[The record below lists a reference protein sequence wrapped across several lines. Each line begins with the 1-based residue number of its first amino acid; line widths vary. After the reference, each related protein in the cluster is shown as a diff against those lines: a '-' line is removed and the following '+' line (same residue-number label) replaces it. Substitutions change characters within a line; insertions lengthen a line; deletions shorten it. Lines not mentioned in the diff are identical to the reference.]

1 MKLQIALDE
10 VTIEQGL
17 LLCEQVREQIDIIEI
32 GTPFLV
38 REGLHA
44 VRAFREHFPEKEILA
59 DAKIM
64 DAGEWEA
71 KMCFEAGAD
80 YVTVLAV
87 TDLLTIKE
95 CVKTAAE
102 FGKQIVADMICVD
115 NFPKRIEELEAAGI
129 VNIAVHTGI
138 DQQTAGRTPLQDL
151 RQIKAYAKQATVSVA
166 GGINVDTVEQY
177 RLAGADVVIVG
188 GGIAHAEDP
197 VKAAGE
203 IAEKIHRPVGEYKD
217 CKERVDNKKYDTCIE
232 CEDNKKY
239 DACIDCED
247 NKKYDACIDC
257 EDDKNYDD
265 CKNHKAFCPESVEEN
280 HFGSRKLERIINEL
294 SQYSPKVKQEEVYGL
309 AKACAEAK
317 RIFVAGAGRSGFAA
331 RGFAN
336 RLMHLGLTAYFV
348 GDPVT
353 PSIGKGDLLV
363 VGSGSG
369 TTAGMLANV
378 NKAKAAGASVG
389 TLTIFPDAAIGQAAD
404 IVITIPGATPK
415 KGNQAADTA
424 TSIQPMGSLFEQL
437 SWLVYDSII
446 LELMGLTGETG
457 ETMYPRH
464 ANLE

>member
-138 DQQTAGRTPLQDL
+138 DQQTVGRTPLQDL
-151 RQIKAYAKQATVSVA
+151 RQIKACAKQSTVSVA

-177 RLAGADVVIVG
+177 RFAGADVVIVG

-197 VKAAGE
+197 VKAAKD
-203 IAEKIHRPVGEYKD
+203 IAEKLHRPVGEYGGYKA
-217 CKERVDNKKYDTCIE
+217 CRE
-232 CEDNKKY
+232 CEYYKKY
-239 DACIDCED
+239 DACIDCKD
-247 NKKYDACIDC
+247 YKK
-257 EDDKNYDD
+257 
-265 CKNHKAFCPESVEEN
+265 
-280 HFGSRKLERIINEL
+280 
-294 SQYSPKVKQEEVYGL
+294 
-309 AKACAEAK
+309 
-317 RIFVAGAGRSGFAA
+317 
-331 RGFAN
+331 
-336 RLMHLGLTAYFV
+336 T
-348 GDPVT
+348 
-353 PSIGKGDLLV
+353 
-363 VGSGSG
+363 
-369 TTAGMLANV
+369 MLA
-378 NKAKAAGASVG
+378 
-389 TLTIFPDAAIGQAAD
+389 
-404 IVITIPGATPK
+404 
-415 KGNQAADTA
+415 
-424 TSIQPMGSLFEQL
+424 
-437 SWLVYDSII
+437 
-446 LELMGLTGETG
+446 
-457 ETMYPRH
+457 
-464 ANLE
+464 

>member
-95 CVKTAAE
+95 CVKTAKE

-115 NFPKRIEELEAAGI
+115 NFPKRIKELEMAGI

-138 DQQTAGRTPLQDL
+138 DQQMAGRTPLQDL
-151 RQIKAYAKQATVSVA
+151 KQIKAYAKQSTVSVA
-166 GGINVDTVEQY
+166 GGIGADTVEQY

-197 VKAAGE
+197 VKSARD
-203 IAEKIHRPVGEYKD
+203 IAEKIHRPVEESGGSCCPD
-217 CKERVDNKKYDTCIE
+217 SIKEN
-232 CEDNKKY
+232 N
-239 DACIDCED
+239 
-247 NKKYDACIDC
+247 
-257 EDDKNYDD
+257 
-265 CKNHKAFCPESVEEN
+265 P
-280 HFGSRKLERIINEL
+280 GSGKLEQIINEL
-294 SQYSPKVKQEEVYGL
+294 SQYSPQVKQEEVYGL

-317 RIFVAGAGRSGFAA
+317 RVFVAGAGRSGFAA

-389 TLTIFPDAAIGQAAD
+389 TLTIFPEAAIGQAAD

-446 LELMGLTGETG
+446 LELMELTGETG
-457 ETMYPRH
+457 ETMFPRH

>member
-17 LLCEQVREQIDIIEI
+17 LLCEKVREHIDIIEI

-44 VRAFREHFPEKEILA
+44 VRAFRERFPEKEILA

-71 KMCFEAGAD
+71 KMCFDAGAD

-95 CVKTAAE
+95 CVKTAKE
-102 FGKQIVADMICVD
+102 YGKQIVADMICVY
-115 NFPKRIEELEAAGI
+115 NPQRRIEELEAAGI
-129 VNIAVHTGI
+129 TNIAVHTGI

-151 RQIKAYAKQATVSVA
+151 KQVKAYAKQSVVSVA
-166 GGINVDTVEQY
+166 GGIGPDTVERY
-177 RLAGADVVIVG
+177 RQAGADIVIVG
-188 GGIAHAEDP
+188 GGIAHAQEP
-197 VKAAGE
+197 AEAAKV
-203 IAEKIHRPVGEYKD
+203 IAKKLHRPVGKCKGYEDPED
-217 CKERVDNKKYDTCIE
+217 CCPDVMAE
-232 CEDNKKY
+232 
-239 DACIDCED
+239 
-247 NKKYDACIDC
+247 
-257 EDDKNYDD
+257 KNL
-265 CKNHKAFCPESVEEN
+265 
-280 HFGSRKLERIINEL
+280 GSRKLELIIDEL
-294 SQYSPKVKQEEVYGL
+294 ARYSPRVKQEEVYAL
-309 AKACAEAK
+309 AKACVEAK
-317 RIFVAGAGRSGFAA
+317 RVFVGGAGRSGFAA

-336 RLMHLGLTAYFV
+336 RLTHLGLTAYFV

-404 IVITIPGATPK
+404 IVIAIPGATPK
-415 KGNQAADTA
+415 KDSQEADTA
-424 TSIQPMGSLFEQL
+424 VSIQPMGSLFEQL
-437 SWLVYDSII
+437 SWLVYDGII
-446 LELMGLTGETG
+446 LELMELTGETG
-457 ETMYPRH
+457 DTMYPRH

>member
-95 CVKTAAE
+95 CVKTAKE

-115 NFPKRIEELEAAGI
+115 NFPKRIKELEMAGI

-151 RQIKAYAKQATVSVA
+151 KQIKAYAKQSTVSVA
-166 GGINVDTVEQY
+166 GGIGADTVEQY

-197 VKAAGE
+197 VKAARD
-203 IAEKIHRPVGEYKD
+203 IAEKIHRPVEEGGRSCCPD
-217 CKERVDNKKYDTCIE
+217 SIKEN
-232 CEDNKKY
+232 N
-239 DACIDCED
+239 
-247 NKKYDACIDC
+247 
-257 EDDKNYDD
+257 
-265 CKNHKAFCPESVEEN
+265 P
-280 HFGSRKLERIINEL
+280 GSGKLEQIINEL
-294 SQYSPKVKQEEVYGL
+294 SQYSPQVKQEEVYGL

-317 RIFVAGAGRSGFAA
+317 RVFVAGAGRSGFAA

-378 NKAKAAGASVG
+378 NKAKAADASVG

-415 KGNQAADTA
+415 KGSQAADTA

-446 LELMGLTGETG
+446 LELMELTGETG